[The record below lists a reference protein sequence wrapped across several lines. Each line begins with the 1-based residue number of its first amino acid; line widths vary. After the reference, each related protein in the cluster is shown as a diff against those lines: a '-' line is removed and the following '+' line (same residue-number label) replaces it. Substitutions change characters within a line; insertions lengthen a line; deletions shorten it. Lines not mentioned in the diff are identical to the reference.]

1 MVIVRWVWVH
11 LLQNKHEWT
20 GIGCMDQMTIS
31 PGLKWLSCF
40 DKLAYMVTTGDYQTK
55 AV

>member
-1 MVIVRWVWVH
+1 MD
-11 LLQNKHEWT
+11 
-20 GIGCMDQMTIS
+20 CMDQMTIS

-55 AV
+55 AVWTALLNIIAAILQSTYWKL